1 MCRVLLSRRQTRS
14 LCPLRCDCNARTD
27 RGRFERPTGDASGHL
42 RPNQPPGGIVARDE
56 RQQQQGHGQITIRGA
71 RANNLRNVSIDV
83 PKRQLVVFTGVS
95 GSGKSSLVFDT
106 IAAEAQRQLN
116 ETFTAFARQRMPHH
130 GKPDVDFIDGLST
143 AVIVDQKRLGGGPR
157 STVGTTTDINPV
169 MRLLYS
175 RIGSPAVF
183 PSNLLAF
190 NDAEGMCPRCDG
202 VGVTSEPDPDQ
213 LVDRSLSLD
222 DGALL
227 HPTMGVG
234 TWPWRMYAR
243 AGFDRRTPVGSWS
256 PEAWQTFLYHDAGPD
271 EFEGLITR
279 FERIYLRRDPN
290 EVSEAYLRS
299 FDRFVARATCPE
311 CHGTRLNERA
321 RACEVNGRSIADWC
335 QLDVIALREVL
346 QAVREPEAATMV
358 AEIDIRLE
366 QMQGLGLGY
375 LTLDRATSTL
385 SGGESQRIKM
395 VRHLS
400 SSLVDLMY
408 VFDEPT
414 VGLHPADVDQ
424 VATLLARLRDR
435 GNSVL
440 VVEHDRDVILA
451 ADHVIDVGPGPGRA
465 GGDIVFQGDVD
476 GLIASAT
483 PTGAHL
489 ARVTRL
495 NRTPRVAHE
504 VLRVEGVTAN
514 NLVDVDVD
522 FPMMSLVAV
531 TGVAGSGKSTLV
543 MRGLVEQYAGIVV
556 VDQSPVGTSIRS
568 CPATYTGLMDPLRKA
583 FADAHGVSPALFSFN
598 SRGACVNC
606 DGRGFIETEL
616 SFLDPIIT
624 QCPVCDGTRYRP
636 EVLEYQ
642 LDGLSIA
649 DVLALTAREASE
661 QLTVPNVVRRAR
673 TVVDVG
679 LGYLALGQPLSTLS
693 GGEAQRIKLAS
704 ELSGRGSIYVLDEPT
719 TGLHMADVDHLVQ
732 LLDRM
737 VTAGNTVIVVEHDL
751 AVVAQADWIID
762 MGPEGGALG
771 GQVLFE
777 GTPAELIDSGTLTG
791 RYLRQ
796 AIDPTATVDVAAA
809 AARS

>member
-1 MCRVLLSRRQTRS
+1 M
-14 LCPLRCDCNARTD
+14 ARGVQHQDKGDD
-27 RGRFERPTGDASGHL
+27 R
-42 RPNQPPGGIVARDE
+42 IV
-56 RQQQQGHGQITIRGA
+56 IRGA
-71 RANNLRNVSIDV
+71 HANNLRDVTLDV

-95 GSGKSSLVFDT
+95 GSGKSSLVFGT

-116 ETFTAFARQRMPHH
+116 ETFSAFVRQRMPHY
-130 GKPDVDFIDGLST
+130 GKPDVEFIDGLST
-143 AVIVDQKRLGGGPR
+143 AVIVDQTRLGGGPR

-169 MRLLYS
+169 MRLLFS
-175 RIGSPAVF
+175 RIGSPVVF

-190 NDAEGMCPRCDG
+190 NDAEGMCPRCHG
-202 VGVTSEPDPDQ
+202 MGVTTEPDPDK

-222 DGALL
+222 DGALM

-243 AGFDRRTPVGSWS
+243 AGFNRRVPVGSWS
-256 PEAWQTFLYHDAGPD
+256 RDDWNTFLYHDAGPD

-279 FERIYLRRDPN
+279 FERIYLKRDPN

-299 FDRFVARATCPE
+299 FDRFVTRATCSE
-311 CHGTRLNERA
+311 CGGTRLNERA
-321 RACEVNGRSIADWC
+321 RACRIDGRSIADWC

-346 QAVREPEAATMV
+346 GGVREPEAATMV
-358 AEIDIRLE
+358 AEIDLRLA

-465 GGDIVFQGDVD
+465 GGHVVFQGEVADLV
-476 GLIASAT
+476 ASAT
-483 PTGAHL
+483 STGTHL
-489 ARVTRL
+489 ARTTQL
-495 NRTPRVAHE
+495 NREPRAFDE
-504 VLRVEGVTAN
+504 VLRVEHVTAN
-514 NLVDVDVD
+514 NLVDVSVD
-522 FPMMSLVAV
+522 FPTLALVAV

-543 MRGLVEQYAGIVV
+543 MRGLVEQYDGIVV

-568 CPATYTGLMDPLRKA
+568 CPATYTGLMDPLRAA
-583 FADAHGVSPALFSFN
+583 FAKAHGVSPALFSFN
-598 SRGACVNC
+598 SQGACAEC
-606 DGRGFIETEL
+606 EGRGFIETEL
-616 SFLDPIIT
+616 SFLDPVIT
-624 QCPVCDGTRYRP
+624 PCPVCSGTRYRAD
-636 EVLEYQ
+636 VLELR

-649 DVLALTAREASE
+649 DVLALTAEEAAD
-661 QLTVPNVVRRAR
+661 QLTIPNVVRRAR
-673 TVVDVG
+673 SIADVG
-679 LGYLALGQPLSTLS
+679 LGYLTLGQPLSTLS

-704 ELSGRGSIYVLDEPT
+704 ELGSRGSTYVLDEPT
-719 TGLHMADVDHLVQ
+719 TGLHMADVDNLVQ

-737 VTAGNTVIVVEHDL
+737 VTAGNTVIVVEHNLD
-751 AVVAQADWIID
+751 VVAQADWIID
-762 MGPEGGALG
+762 LGPEGGALG
-771 GQVLFE
+771 GQVMFE
-777 GTPAELIDSGTLTG
+777 GTPAELADSDTLTG

-796 AIDPTATVDVAAA
+796 AVASSDSSVVVS
-809 AARS
+809 R